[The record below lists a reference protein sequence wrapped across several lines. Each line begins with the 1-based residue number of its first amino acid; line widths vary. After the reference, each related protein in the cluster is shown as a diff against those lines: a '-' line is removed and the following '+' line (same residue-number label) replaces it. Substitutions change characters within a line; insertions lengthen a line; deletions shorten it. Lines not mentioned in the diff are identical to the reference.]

1 MSFLRYALAAGLL
14 LTAAALTLATEL
26 AVATY
31 EEGVIP
37 VLITVNKAGKVTS
50 MVPSQRLKP
59 SVNRLL
65 RETIDQLVIDPAQRN
80 GEASS
85 SQVVIRM
92 KLESIARDDGQY
104 DARFVPIEIKSVPTS
119 AWGWRINGQSYALVN
134 GSDIS
139 NRRGESLRETPSNRL
154 ENGTGAPPSS
164 GTPGTPPTGKSI

>member
-1 MSFLRYALAAGLL
+1 MSLLKYTLAAGLL
-14 LTAAALTLATEL
+14 MAAAAPALATEL
-26 AVATY
+26 AIATY

-37 VLITVNKAGKVTS
+37 VLITVNKEGKVTS

-85 SQVVIRM
+85 SQAVIRM
-92 KLESIARDDGQY
+92 KLESVARDDGQY

-119 AWGWRINGQSYALVN
+119 AWGWKINGQSYALVN
-134 GSDIS
+134 GSDNS
-139 NRRGESLRETPSNRL
+139 RYYNDTLRETPSARQDY
-154 ENGTGAPPSS
+154 GS
-164 GTPGTPPTGKSI
+164 GTPPASSTPSTPPAGKSI

>member
-1 MSFLRYALAAGLL
+1 MSLLKYTLAAGLL
-14 LTAAALTLATEL
+14 MAAAAPALATEL
-26 AVATY
+26 AIATY

-37 VLITVNKAGKVTS
+37 VLITVNKEGKVTS

-85 SQVVIRM
+85 SQAVIRM
-92 KLESIARDDGQY
+92 KLESVARDDGQY

-119 AWGWRINGQSYALVN
+119 AWGWKINGQSYALVN
-134 GSDIS
+134 GSD
-139 NRRGESLRETPSNRL
+139 NARNYNDGVREKPSARQS
-154 ENGTGAPPSS
+154 EVGAPPSG
-164 GTPGTPPTGKSI
+164 GTPNTPPSGKSI

>member
-14 LTAAALTLATEL
+14 LTAAAPALAAEL

-37 VLITVNKAGKVTS
+37 VLITVDKAGKVTS

-80 GEASS
+80 GKASS
-85 SQVVIRM
+85 SQAVIRM

-134 GSDIS
+134 GGD
-139 NRRGESLRETPSNRL
+139 NAHYYNDGVREKPSAR
-154 ENGTGAPPSS
+154 EYGSGAPPSTA
-164 GTPGTPPTGKSI
+164 TPSTPPAGKSI